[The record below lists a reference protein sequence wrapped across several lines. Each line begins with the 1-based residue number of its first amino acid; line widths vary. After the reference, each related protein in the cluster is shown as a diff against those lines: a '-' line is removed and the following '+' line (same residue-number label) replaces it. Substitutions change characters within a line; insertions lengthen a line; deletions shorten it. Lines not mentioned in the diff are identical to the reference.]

1 MSSNTLKPH
10 ISSFQWYLNYS
21 YTVMDGW
28 VIILF
33 GQWDKVDLGPSFRY
47 GKNHGI
53 LLEINLTKWNNG
65 INNHNWPLSFFRMSL
80 SKHYTPCPST
90 WPPFLYLKSKVC
102 ITPPPDIA
110 TLRQSLMSLML
121 YATRP
126 QWFAGLCM
134 RWRNKLISVWK
145 GMGAMLRGMGCNV
158 YRETS

>member
-1 MSSNTLKPH
+1 MSGNTLKPH
-10 ISSFQWYLNYS
+10 ISSFQWYLIYS

-65 INNHNWPLSFFRMSL
+65 INNHNWPLSFLGCLSL
-80 SKHYTPCPST
+80 S
-90 WPPFLYLKSKVC
+90 
-102 ITPPPDIA
+102 ITPHAPQHGPHSFISRA
-110 TLRQSLMSLML
+110 KCVLPLHLTLQLSDKESLMSLML

-126 QWFAGLCM
+126 QWFAGLCV
-134 RWRNKLISVWK
+134 RWRNELISVWK
-145 GMGAMLRGMGCNV
+145 GMGAILRGMGCNV
-158 YRETS
+158 

>member
-10 ISSFQWYLNYS
+10 ISSFQWYLIYS

-33 GQWDKVDLGPSFRY
+33 GQWDKVDLGPSFRH

-65 INNHNWPLSFFRMSL
+65 INNHNWPLSFLGCLSL
-80 SKHYTPCPST
+80 N
-90 WPPFLYLKSKVC
+90 
-102 ITPPPDIA
+102 ITPHAPQHGPHSFISRA
-110 TLRQSLMSLML
+110 KCVLPLHLTLQLSDKESLMSLML

-126 QWFAGLCM
+126 QWFAGLCV
-134 RWRNKLISVWK
+134 RWRNELISVWK
-145 GMGAMLRGMGCNV
+145 GMGAMLMGHGM
-158 YRETS
+158 